1 MRPSPW
7 TWRRMMADDVLEGDG
22 LRLGRNWAM
31 MGKHEATLRRRMKKQ
46 HLLLSECIGVELLFH
61 CMFSYKSRMTELG
74 PSRTGAFCRH
84 LGGTP
89 QSPTQ
94 PRISTSPPLL
104 SSHPSPSSQ
113 LLCPVGLRRLSYP
126 APGWSCLPPAI
137 FFQGMTAPC
146 CFALLRS
153 QPPVMVAVK
162 VLALL
167 GLAVLAAQASAF
179 LHQTGEHITT
189 L

>member
-1 MRPSPW
+1 
-7 TWRRMMADDVLEGDG
+7 
-22 LRLGRNWAM
+22 
-31 MGKHEATLRRRMKKQ
+31 
-46 HLLLSECIGVELLFH
+46 
-61 CMFSYKSRMTELG
+61 
-74 PSRTGAFCRH
+74 
-84 LGGTP
+84 
-89 QSPTQ
+89 
-94 PRISTSPPLL
+94 
-104 SSHPSPSSQ
+104 
-113 LLCPVGLRRLSYP
+113 
-126 APGWSCLPPAI
+126 
-137 FFQGMTAPC
+137 MTAPC